1 MISPLHDLIILNN
14 RFSFTFNLIITFRNR
29 AYPKRTFRFFNIAMT
44 RMRKL
49 TATAG
54 AVIATAYGGTLILH
68 SSSISANDFGGGSHL
83 DALRKKLHAPGVVV
97 PSRESQQSA
106 LMAASKANPLDV
118 LVIGGGATGAGAAL
132 DAVTRGLNVGLV
144 EREDFAS
151 GTSSRSTKLLHGGRY
166 ITCARV
172 LVNLQWNHELFIYLF
187 ILYHNALILIYNDFF
202 FHFLFDHNIKI
213 FNLEFNGYQS

>member
-1 MISPLHDLIILNN
+1 
-14 RFSFTFNLIITFRNR
+14 
-29 AYPKRTFRFFNIAMT
+29 
-44 RMRKL
+44 MRKL

-68 SSSISANDFGGGSHL
+68 SPSISANDFGGGSHR

-166 ITCARV
+166 ITCARG
-172 LVNLQWNHELFIYLF
+172 LVNLQ
-187 ILYHNALILIYNDFF
+187 
-202 FHFLFDHNIKI
+202 
-213 FNLEFNGYQS
+213 